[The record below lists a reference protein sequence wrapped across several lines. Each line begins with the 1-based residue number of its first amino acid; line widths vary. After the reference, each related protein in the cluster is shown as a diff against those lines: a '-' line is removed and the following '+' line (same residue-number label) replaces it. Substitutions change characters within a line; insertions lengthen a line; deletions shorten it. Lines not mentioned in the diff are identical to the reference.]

1 VGPGKGSGGIKL
13 PERARAGCNV
23 RLMEQPLVVA
33 ALPATL
39 DIFCQMNAV
48 NITHNPSSRLV
59 QKSMPKKKQR
69 T

>member
-1 VGPGKGSGGIKL
+1 
-13 PERARAGCNV
+13 
-23 RLMEQPLVVA
+23 MEQPLVVA